1 MAFCEEAYSTCT
13 GQNFRLSHPYGTAM
27 FTIKAVSQ
35 ATGVSIETL
44 RAWERRYQ
52 VVEPQRDPNGRRSYS
67 PPDVIRLRKLRE
79 ATERGHAISKL
90 ARFSD
95 DELASVLA
103 TPASNGPVQL
113 AAKSFAMQMIDA
125 AEDYRPEDCQHALS
139 MALALLAVEEVVT
152 AVLAPALIEVGE
164 RWHAGQFN
172 VAQERIVTGAVRR
185 QVSAV
190 LDTYS
195 KISVIE
201 PIVFA
206 TLPEERHELG
216 LLMSALIAASKG
228 VRCHYLGPDIP
239 AGDIATYATRVGAS
253 AIVLSF
259 VLQDPSG
266 PAVAALSDLVMRT
279 PKDIRIWVGG
289 RAAGD
294 LQPAMTDSR
303 VTFVSDYATLHS
315 ELDALLSVER

>member
-1 MAFCEEAYSTCT
+1 
-13 GQNFRLSHPYGTAM
+13 M

-44 RAWERRYQ
+44 RAWERRYR
-52 VVEPQRDPNGRRSYS
+52 VVEPHRDPNGRRSYS

-90 ARFSD
+90 SRFTD

-103 TPASNGPVQL
+103 TPATEGPARA
-113 AAKSFAMQMIDA
+113 AAKSFSAQMIDA
-125 AEDYRPEDCQHALS
+125 AEDYRPEDCEQALS
-139 MALALLAVEEVVT
+139 MALALLPIDDVVT
-152 AVLAPALIEVGE
+152 AVLSPTLIEVGE
-164 RWHAGQFN
+164 RWHAGAFN
-172 VAQERIVTGAVRR
+172 VAQERIVTAAVRR
-185 QVSAV
+185 QVGAV

-195 KISVIE
+195 KISSSD

-228 VRCHYLGPDIP
+228 IRCHYLGTELP
-239 AGDIATYATRVGAS
+239 AADLATYASRVGAS

-259 VLQDPSG
+259 VLQNPRTSAGPSL
-266 PAVAALSDLVMRT
+266 ADLVLRT

-289 RAAGD
+289 RAADG
-294 LQPAMTDSR
+294 LELAALGSR
-303 VTFVSDYATLHS
+303 VTHLPDYTIFHS
-315 ELDALLSVER
+315 ELDALLSAER

>member
-1 MAFCEEAYSTCT
+1 
-13 GQNFRLSHPYGTAM
+13 M

-44 RAWERRYQ
+44 RAWERRYR
-52 VVEPQRDPNGRRSYS
+52 VVEPRRDPNGRRSYS

-103 TPASNGPVQL
+103 TPVTDGPVQI
-113 AAKSFAMQMIDA
+113 AAKSFSAQMIDA
-125 AEDYRPEDCQHALS
+125 AEDYRPEDCEQVLS
-139 MALALLAVEEVVT
+139 MALALLPLDEVVT
-152 AVLAPALIEVGE
+152 SVLAPALVEVGE
-164 RWHAGQFN
+164 RWHAGRFN
-172 VAQERIVTGAVRR
+172 VAQERIITGTVRR
-185 QVSAV
+185 QVTAV

-195 KISVIE
+195 KISTGA

-239 AGDIATYATRVGAS
+239 AADIATYATRVGAS
-253 AIVLSF
+253 TIVLSF
-259 VLQDPSG
+259 VLQDPSIPTG
-266 PAVAALSDLVMRT
+266 PALADLVMRT
-279 PKDIRIWVGG
+279 PKNIGIWIGG
-289 RAAGD
+289 RATGD
-294 LQPAMTDSR
+294 LDGALSGGR
-303 VTFVSDYATLHS
+303 VTLITNYSAFHQ
-315 ELDALLSVER
+315 ELNNLLSPES

>member
-1 MAFCEEAYSTCT
+1 
-13 GQNFRLSHPYGTAM
+13 M

-44 RAWERRYQ
+44 RAWERRYR

-90 ARFSD
+90 ARFTD
-95 DELASVLA
+95 EELASVLA
-103 TPASNGPVQL
+103 TPANDGPVQL
-113 AAKSFAMQMIDA
+113 AAKSFAAQIVDA
-125 AEDYRPEDCQHALS
+125 AEDYRPEDCEQALS
-139 MALALLAVEEVVT
+139 MALALLPIDEVVT

-185 QVSAV
+185 QVTAV

-195 KISVIE
+195 KISTSE

-206 TLPEERHELG
+206 TLPDERHELG

-239 AGDIATYATRVGAS
+239 AADIATYAIRVGAS

-259 VLQDPSG
+259 VLQDPRSPAG
-266 PAVAALSDLVMRT
+266 PALSDLVMRT
-279 PKDIRIWVGG
+279 PKDIRIWIGG
-289 RAAGD
+289 RATAD
-294 LQPAMTDSR
+294 LVSAVPDGR
-303 VTFVSDYATLHS
+303 VTFVSDYATFHN
-315 ELDALLSVER
+315 EIDALLSADR